1 VEYLFGYPGMGAL
14 LYQAITNSDF
24 AVIQGIVF
32 ILILTTVTAV
42 LILDLVYPLLDPRIT
57 YERR

>member
-1 VEYLFGYPGMGAL
+1 MGAL
-14 LYQAITNSDF
+14 LYQAISTTDYT
-24 AVIQGIVF
+24 VMQGIVF

-42 LILDLVYPLLDPRIT
+42 LIIDLVYPLLDPRIS